1 MNKLI
6 TALAHQSPELQ
17 SVHSAYGLLAGHGL
31 DGEWFGSYDVEGYL
45 KEKGISLDGDT
56 TFCKV
61 PENISPTE
69 LPPPGTVPCHENSNQ
84 CHSSPLYGVGET
96 QNDFNRNG
104 SWTFD
109 VNLFVNRKRR
119 LEPSHC
125 CYTNRN
131 RSHSVWP
138 LLRTLSRVSSRR
150 CGEYISPCSVLNQE
164 QTK

>member
-109 VNLFVNRKRR
+109 VNLFVNHLTQSGLYFGRCPAFRR
-119 LEPSHC
+119 EDVENIFRLAVC
-125 CYTNRN
+125 
-131 RSHSVWP
+131 
-138 LLRTLSRVSSRR
+138 
-150 CGEYISPCSVLNQE
+150 
-164 QTK
+164 